1 MKNTMELV
9 EEFKR
14 EYCKEKEEEVRQQE
28 EEEDNKMFKREL
40 PRMSQTS
47 FGHNSTDTGTIP
59 TV

>member
-1 MKNTMELV
+1 MV